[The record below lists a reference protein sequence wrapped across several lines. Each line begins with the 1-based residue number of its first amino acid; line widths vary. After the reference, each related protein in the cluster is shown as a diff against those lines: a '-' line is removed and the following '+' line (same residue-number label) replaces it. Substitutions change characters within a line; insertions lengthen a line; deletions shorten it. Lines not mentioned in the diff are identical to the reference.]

1 MRIRQPLLALTAMTA
16 MAGLAA
22 PAIADQSP
30 AFPVVTKAH
39 EVELSGLRL
48 PGGTNGTLG
57 FKPCG
62 DCDFKTVRVTL
73 TTRYEANGQDFN
85 LHDFR
90 NEVGR
95 ITDRRNAAVTVKHHL
110 ASDTITV
117 VRVTTF

>member
-1 MRIRQPLLALTAMTA
+1 MRIRQPLLALTVI
-16 MAGLAA
+16 AGLAA
-22 PAIADQSP
+22 PAMADQPP
-30 AFPVVTKAH
+30 AFPVVTKAY

-48 PGGTNGTLG
+48 PGSTNGTLG
-57 FKPCG
+57 FKPCR
-62 DCDFKTVRVTL
+62 DCDFETVRVTT
-73 TTRYEANGQDFN
+73 TTRYEADGQNFN

-90 NEVGR
+90 NELAR

>member
-1 MRIRQPLLALTAMTA
+1 MRIRQPLIALTAI
-16 MAGLAA
+16 AGLAA
-22 PAIADQSP
+22 PAMADQPP

-48 PGGTNGTLG
+48 PGGTNGTIG
-57 FKPCG
+57 FKPCH
-62 DCDFKTVRVTL
+62 DCDFETVRVTPA
-73 TTRYEANGQDFN
+73 TRYEANGQDFN

-90 NEVGR
+90 NEVAR
-95 ITDRRNAAVTVKHHL
+95 ITDRRNAAVTVKQHL